1 MHWHRSLADVP
12 DDLPTIVIA
21 HEFFDALPVHQFQ
34 RTDRGWRER
43 LVDVAADDSPLHLRL
58 VLAPRATPA
67 SQLLVER
74 RLAGLPADQSE
85 CMPAESMAAA
95 SLPGRKQPGL
105 WRQSCSG
112 ACNCVQGHQGF
123 LLDGGGFEVS
133 RA

>member
-12 DDLPTIVIA
+12 DDLPTIAIA

-58 VLAPRATPA
+58 VLAPQATPA

-74 RLAGLPADQSE
+74 RLAGLPTDQSE
-85 CMPAESMAAA
+85 CLPAAAPSERRPPQEFCCMASRALSCLPAE
-95 SLPGRKQPGL
+95 
-105 WRQSCSG
+105 
-112 ACNCVQGHQGF
+112 NI
-123 LLDGGGFEVS
+123 S
-133 RA
+133 RGIAVPPSRPR